1 VSIIKTNGVILRV
14 SNFGEYD
21 RYLTVLTPK
30 LGAIDILAK
39 GVRRTKG
46 GKARATE
53 VFSVCQFMLYERNEK
68 YYLNGVQLVEGFI
81 GLQKDVVRLT
91 CAAHLTD
98 VWLTAVRYEDEA
110 VPLYEL
116 AAYTLYALATGTTTP
131 HAIVRACEVRVL
143 TQAGFGFYVERCG
156 FCGQDVSTDEQVD
169 FSLAA
174 CQPVC
179 ERPGCRKAVAEL
191 RFNCGID
198 STAIISLDNSV
209 RMALDYFATAPL
221 PRLFHFHISQ
231 RVQSV
236 LDRLVPAYLSGR
248 FEREFNKLNFLN
260 KL

>member
-1 VSIIKTNGVILRV
+1 MSIIKTNGVILRV

-30 LGAIDILAK
+30 LGAIDILA
-39 GVRRTKG
+39 RASAEQS

-116 AAYTLYALATGTTTP
+116 AAY
-131 HAIVRACEVRVL
+131 IVC
-143 TQAGFGFYVERCG
+143 
-156 FCGQDVSTDEQVD
+156 
-169 FSLAA
+169 
-174 CQPVC
+174 
-179 ERPGCRKAVAEL
+179 
-191 RFNCGID
+191 
-198 STAIISLDNSV
+198 
-209 RMALDYFATAPL
+209 
-221 PRLFHFHISQ
+221 
-231 RVQSV
+231 
-236 LDRLVPAYLSGR
+236 SGSGDDDTSR
-248 FEREFNKLNFLN
+248 HCSGL
-260 KL
+260 